1 VVRGVVGSPR
11 QLSAEDEQQRL
22 VIRERH
28 PVGLP
33 RVALDFGSEPIVVSG
48 AGFESAVAGER
59 LVHDFLAGEARN
71 ARLDRGK
78 MWVTP

>member
-1 VVRGVVGSPR
+1 
-11 QLSAEDEQQRL
+11 
-22 VIRERH
+22 
-28 PVGLP
+28 
-33 RVALDFGSEPIVVSG
+33 VALDFSSEPIVVSG
-48 AGFESAVAGER
+48 AGFESAVAAER

>member
-1 VVRGVVGSPR
+1 M
-11 QLSAEDEQQRL
+11 
-22 VIRERH
+22 IRERH
-28 PVGLP
+28 PVCLP
-33 RVALDFGSEPIVVSG
+33 RVALDFGTEPIVVSG